1 MSSQVNFSISELK
14 KLQKKLEKL
23 QEPDAQNFVEA
34 CAKELAARMLALVT
48 KNTPTGDKPKLKGP
62 EMVSVKGASGE
73 TRTFLSREAAILQ
86 EYWSGYMGGTLKRG
100 WTARTHEEAA
110 HGHEEPTARQAKS
123 WANSL
128 TVNHV
133 GDMLQIT
140 ITNPVEYASYVE
152 YGHRQTPG
160 RYVPALGK
168 RLKKG
173 WSDGKFMMT
182 ISEQKIQNIAPKVL
196 EKKIEKILKECMQ
209 C

>member
-1 MSSQVNFSISELK
+1 MNTKVTCSISELK

-23 QEPDAQNFVEA
+23 KEPNTQAFVEA
-34 CAKELAARMLALVT
+34 CAKELAARMLAEVI
-48 KNTPTGDKPKLKGP
+48 KRTPTGDKPKLKGT
-62 EMVSVKGASGE
+62 KGAE
-73 TRTFLSREAAILQ
+73 ILQ
-86 EYWSGYMGGTLKRG
+86 QYWSGYMGGTLRRG

-110 HGHEEPTARQAKS
+110 HGHEEPTAKQAKA
-123 WANSL
+123 WADSL
-128 TVNHV
+128 SVNHV
-133 GDMLQIT
+133 GNMLQIT

-173 WSDGKFMMT
+173 WAGGKFMMT
-182 ISEQKIQNIAPKVL
+182 ISQQKIQNIAPKVL
-196 EKKIEKILKECMQ
+196 EKKIEKILKDCMQ